1 MHRVVLRR
9 LLYVVPVMVAISLI
23 VFGLLHLA
31 PGDPAFVLA
40 GEDAAPADIQQI
52 RVNLGLNKPLYVQY
66 GLWASR
72 VVRGDLGRSII
83 TRRPVIT
90 EIRSRIWPTTELA
103 TAAMVLATVLGVII
117 GVVSAT
123 YQYSFVDHV
132 AMVGALLGVSL
143 PIFWVGLMMIFL
155 FSVELRWFP
164 TGGAAGIRAL
174 VLPALA
180 LGAASVAIIARMTR
194 SSLLEVIRQDFT
206 RTARA
211 KGLSARAVIF
221 RHALRN
227 ALVPVV
233 TVISLQFGYL
243 LGGAVVTETVFSRP
257 GLGRMLVDAIRSRDF
272 PVVQGGLMILGAA
285 FVVMNAAVDVLY
297 AYLDPR
303 VRYD

>member
-211 KGLSARAVIF
+211 KGLSVRAVIF

>member
-1 MHRVVLRR
+1 
-9 LLYVVPVMVAISLI
+9 MVAISLI

-66 GLWASR
+66 ELWASR

-211 KGLSARAVIF
+211 KGLSVRAVIF

>member
-1 MHRVVLRR
+1 
-9 LLYVVPVMVAISLI
+9 MVAISLI

>member
-1 MHRVVLRR
+1 MQRVVLRR

-90 EIRSRIWPTTELA
+90 EIRSRIWPTAELA
-103 TAAMVLATVLGVII
+103 TAAMVLATVLGVVI

-143 PIFWVGLMMIFL
+143 PIFWVGLMLIFL

-180 LGAASVAIIARMTR
+180 LGAASIAIIARMTR
-194 SSLLEVIRQDFT
+194 SSLLEVIRQDYT

-211 KGLSARAVIF
+211 KGLSGPAVIL

-272 PVVQGGLMILGAA
+272 PVVQGGLMILGAC
-285 FVVMNAAVDVLY
+285 FVVMNAVVDVLY

>member
-66 GLWASR
+66 ELWASR

-211 KGLSARAVIF
+211 KGLSVRAVIF

>member
-1 MHRVVLRR
+1 MGRVVLRR
-9 LLYVVPVMVAISLI
+9 LLYIVPVMVAISLI

-31 PGDPAFVLA
+31 PGDPALVLA
-40 GEDAAPADIQQI
+40 GEDATRADIQQI
-52 RVNLGLNKPLYVQY
+52 RVNLGLDKPLYVQY

-72 VVRGDLGRSII
+72 VARGDLGRSII
-83 TRRPVIT
+83 TRRPVT
-90 EIRSRIWPTTELA
+90 AEIRTRIWPTTELA
-103 TAAMVLATVLGVII
+103 TAAMVLATVLGVLI

-123 YQYSFVDHV
+123 YQYSFVDHLS
-132 AMVGALLGVSL
+132 MVGALLGVSL
-143 PIFWVGLMMIFL
+143 PIFWVGLMLIFL

-164 TGGAAGIRAL
+164 TGGAAGFRAL

-194 SSLLEVIRQDFT
+194 SSLLEVIRQDYT

-211 KGLSARAVIF
+211 KGLAGRTVIF

-233 TVISLQFGYL
+233 TVISLQYGYL

-272 PVVQGGLMILGAA
+272 PVVQGGLMILGAS
-285 FVVMNAAVDVLY
+285 FVVMNALVDVLY

>member
-1 MHRVVLRR
+1 MLRIVLRR

-52 RVNLGLNKPLYVQY
+52 RINLGLNKPLYIQY

-72 VVRGDLGRSII
+72 ALRGDLGRSII
-83 TRRPVIT
+83 TRRPVTT
-90 EIRSRIWPTTELA
+90 EIRTRIWPTAELA
-103 TAAMVLATVLGVII
+103 TSAMVLATVLGVII
-117 GVVSAT
+117 GIVSAR
-123 YQYSFVDHV
+123 YQYSFVDHM

-155 FSVELRWFP
+155 FSVQLRWFP

-194 SSLLEVIRQDFT
+194 SSLLEVIRQDYT

-211 KGLSARAVIF
+211 KGLSVGTVIF

-257 GLGRMLVDAIRSRDF
+257 GLGRMLVDAIRARDF
-272 PVVQGGLMILGAA
+272 PVVQGGLMILGAS
-285 FVVMNAAVDVLY
+285 FVLMNALVDVLY